1 MDGRGRAKQDARAES
16 NAWSSYREG
25 QGEGVISYTDPLSPT
40 LPLRGRERNQE
51 VWVSSDTWW
60 LCTGCAQY

>member
-1 MDGRGRAKQDARAES
+1 MDGRGRAKQEKVRPGTGREAGLGHARAES

-25 QGEGVISYTDPLSPT
+25 QGEGFISYSDPLSPT

-51 VWVSSDTWW
+51 V
-60 LCTGCAQY
+60 C